1 MRRRRQ
7 STSFQCLSDW
17 AHNARYQDD
26 EAKKIVRYAFHPRA
40 GAEIFIT
47 GRQRYCG
54 EPAYVGRQPDG
65 SLALI
70 PIWMTEEIALTM
82 AVREAPRFPLSSLR
96 DLRREVDAGL
106 RFLQSDSRQPGDDH
120 AAQAMPN
127 RPARPVFHDGSNAE
141 PSGRSAGTNPPADR
155 SLVEGSGGEPDGT
168 GGRS

>member
-1 MRRRRQ
+1 CR
-7 STSFQCLSDW
+7 SDW
-17 AHNARYQDD
+17 AHNARYQDG
-26 EAKKIVRYAFHPRA
+26 EAKKIVRYAFHPRS
-40 GAEIFIT
+40 GGEIFVT

-82 AVREAPRFPLSSLR
+82 AVREAPRFPLSCLR
-96 DLRREVDAGL
+96 DLRREVDACL

-127 RPARPVFHDGSNAE
+127 RPARPVFQEGSAIE
-141 PSGRSAGTNPPADR
+141 SSRRSPGTHPPADR
-155 SLVEGSGGEPDGT
+155 DLAEGSGGEPDGT

>member
-1 MRRRRQ
+1 
-7 STSFQCLSDW
+7 
-17 AHNARYQDD
+17 
-26 EAKKIVRYAFHPRA
+26 FHPRS
-40 GAEIFIT
+40 GGEIFVT

-82 AVREAPRFPLSSLR
+82 AVREAPRFPLSCLR
-96 DLRREVDAGL
+96 DLRREVDACL

-127 RPARPVFHDGSNAE
+127 RPARPVFQEGSAIE
-141 PSGRSAGTNPPADR
+141 SSRRSPGTHPPADR
-155 SLVEGSGGEPDGT
+155 DLAEGSGGEPDGT